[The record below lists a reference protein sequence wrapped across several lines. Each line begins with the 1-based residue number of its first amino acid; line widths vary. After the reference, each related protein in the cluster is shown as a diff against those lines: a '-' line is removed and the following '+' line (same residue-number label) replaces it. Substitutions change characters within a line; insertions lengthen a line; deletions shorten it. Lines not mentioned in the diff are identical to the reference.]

1 MQEGKVDGM
10 TFDGTGS
17 GTSKSPVSR
26 MNEGSIPTPYL
37 GELGRWI
44 YGYLKKK

>member
-1 MQEGKVDGM
+1 MKEGKVDGT
-10 TFDGTGS
+10 TFDGAGS

-37 GELGRWI
+37 GTLVV
-44 YGYLKKK
+44 GYMDIFKKK